1 MNRLLAR
8 RHSRLSRS
16 RSLSRRARVV
26 SLLRSRLVFD
36 HRRRRHAPRHIFV
49 PTHSRFDAI
58 DDERDRSRPSRAV
71 VAAAQRNR
79 RADAHQPFS
88 KRLLHRR
95 SIVLA
100 RVDADETHAIARDR
114 FRVERL
120 DGTDARA
127 VEGVVATIRRFRRR
141 SLAHERVDLHHHPAP
156 FVPRFDCAEVGDVL
170 AVALAERHAHGR
182 AEGRAKGLDDRSRA
196 PRALAPDGAGRVGD
210 AHGVESDD
218 GVGETVA
225 RHDARARRSSRT
237 VRRAARCGEAR
248 ARSGTVVVVVVVVL
262 RLKNVLRCYR
272 TRRRSGAFTVTN
284 SARAR
289 ACGRDCSSSLTS
301 CSCRGVA

>member
-141 SLAHERVDLHHHPAP
+141 SLARERVDLHHHPAP
-156 FVPRFDCAEVGDVL
+156 FVPRFECTEVGDVL

-196 PRALAPDGAGRVGD
+196 TRALAPDGAGRVGD

-225 RHDARARRSSRT
+225 RHDARARLSSRA
-237 VRRAARCGEAR
+237 VRCAATCDEAR
-248 ARSGTVVVVVVVVL
+248 ARSGKVVVVIL

-272 TRRRSGAFTVTN
+272 IRRRPGAFTVTN

-289 ACGRDCSSSLTS
+289 AAGRDCSSSLTS